1 MKPPGFIDKDFCSQ
15 KLDAVINLVR
25 RLLADDY
32 PHKDSEKALRKILEF
47 YEQERALLESI
58 DETAQLNTI
67 LEFCRRININI
78 VLLKPFIG
86 LLLRSSNLR
95 NAFEIYF
102 PIKVLAAE
110 LLDEETCVVLSS
122 EWAFSPFT
130 YPVALEQLPKF
141 VFIGVPASECH
152 NPLVIPLAAH
162 ELGHVVWRRKGVK
175 AAFDPVIRATI
186 LDIYISRWDEARRL
200 FNFTF
205 DVGKLETEMSIRG
218 IWAQSYKVAQ
228 RQLEEVFCDLLGVYV
243 FGQAF
248 LFSFRYLIAPSLG
261 QARNVLYPRPR
272 SRAEYMQRAAIS
284 YGLPIIPDFV
294 DAFNAQ
300 ELSLPPPERFIIEV
314 ADAATEKLHEQLP
327 AIVNNYSGEVDQ
339 FSTGSNHENQIG
351 RNLRN
356 LVPSASVTSVS
367 AIVNAAWELRLNID
381 DWDILGTMTDQVSRR
396 AEKLRILRDL
406 VLKSFEVYEF
416 RKRIEKNAT

>member
-32 PHKDSEKALRKILEF
+32 PHQDSERALKKILEF

-152 NPLVIPLAAH
+152 NPLVVPLAAH

-175 AAFDPVIRATI
+175 SEFDPVILATI
-186 LDIYISRWDEARRL
+186 LDIYRSRWDDVKKL
-200 FNFTF
+200 FDSTL
-205 DVGKLETEMSIRG
+205 DVGKLDTDMFIRG

-248 LFSFRYLIAPSLG
+248 LLSFRYLIAPSLG
-261 QARNVLYPRPR
+261 QARNVFYPRPR
-272 SRAEYMQRAAIS
+272 SRAEYMQSAAIS
-284 YGLPIIPDFV
+284 YGLPKIGDFV

-300 ELSLPPPERFIIEV
+300 DVALPPAERFMIEV

-327 AIVNNYSGEVDQ
+327 AIVKKYSGKADH
-339 FSTGSNHENQIG
+339 FNTGSSHENQIG
-351 RNLRN
+351 RNLQN

-367 AIVNAAWELRLNID
+367 AIVNAAWELRLNVD
-381 DWDILGTMTDQVSRR
+381 DWDILGTMTDQISRR